1 MKSCPVCGRQ
11 DLADDL
17 GECPD
22 CASPFQGNVVDY
34 QALTAGSLL
43 KDGEYEIIELL
54 GRGGFAFTYL
64 ARQRS
69 LGREVAV
76 KELFSNNSELSQRVP
91 GSSQVISR
99 HPREF
104 DLLRQDFQ
112 REAERLC
119 ALEHPDIVRVYDRF
133 TDNGTEYLVMER
145 VEGKSLERWRMED
158 GSQFKPNQLRRHI
171 EPLFEAVAWLHAQ
184 GLVHRDINPRN
195 IMVREDGRPVL
206 IDFGLA
212 RHIGSQAG
220 SRSVMAATDGY
231 APPEQYFE
239 ENPRGTA
246 IDIYALGA
254 VLYFLVR
261 GEPPPPA
268 LQRKG
273 NNARLRW
280 PRGISRKLKDEIE
293 RAMVLDVKER
303 PSTVEEWLTCSDQKS
318 EKKDN
323 KSGKNKV
330 EVNNGKAQ
338 NNAKKHHD
346 GKESGYD
353 SVYWDAKSPKQRME
367 VEAKKSQGL
376 EESSRMVFWAVLCVG
391 VSGAFGY
398 LVRLF

>member
-17 GECPD
+17 EECPD
-22 CASPFQGNVVDY
+22 CASPFHGKVVDY
-34 QALTAGSLL
+34 QALPAGSRL
-43 KDGEYEIIELL
+43 KAGEYEITELL

-69 LGREVAV
+69 LGREVAI

-91 GSSQVISR
+91 GSSQVVTR

-104 DLLRQDFQ
+104 DLLRKDFQ

-119 ALEHPDIVRVYDRF
+119 TLEHPDIVRVYDRF
-133 TDNGTEYLVMER
+133 SDNGTEYLVMER
-145 VEGKSLERWRMED
+145 IEGKSLERWRMED
-158 GSQFKPNQLRRHI
+158 GGQFKPNQLRRHI

-195 IMVREDGRPVL
+195 IMVRKNGRPVL

-212 RHIGSQAG
+212 RHIGSRAG

-231 APPEQYFE
+231 APPEQYYE

-268 LQRKG
+268 LQRKE
-273 NNARLRW
+273 NNAHLRW
-280 PRGISRKLKDEIE
+280 PRGVSKKLKAEIE
-293 RAMVLDVKER
+293 HAMALEVNER
-303 PSTVEEWLTCSDQKS
+303 PATVEAWLSASEWESQHSAIKPEKEEGEAPQENRLKNFGEVGARVRAVWSSIWQSSGDDWRKPS
-318 EKKDN
+318 E
-323 KSGKNKV
+323 
-330 EVNNGKAQ
+330 EL
-338 NNAKKHHD
+338 
-346 GKESGYD
+346 
-353 SVYWDAKSPKQRME
+353 RM
-367 VEAKKSQGL
+367 L
-376 EESSRMVFWAVLCVG
+376 FWSTLCMG
-391 VSGAFGY
+391 IAGALGY
-398 LVRLF
+398 LYRLP